1 MFLLYSFEKSYV
13 QFCFIF
19 REERKSFIRAKYME
33 KAFIEPYCSST
44 RELYSELEQAI
55 DSHNLLDLLQCFA
68 EGTQLGV
75 DLTDSLPNSVSSGF
89 LTSQKVLN
97 AS

>member
-1 MFLLYSFEKSYV
+1 MD
-13 QFCFIF
+13 
-19 REERKSFIRAKYME
+19 R
-33 KAFIEPYCSST
+33 AFIEPYCSSS

-75 DLTDSLPNSVSSGF
+75 ELTDSLPNSVSSF
-89 LTSQKVLN
+89 LKSVFADFYRQCVGWGL
-97 AS
+97 